1 MKTLVEL
8 RKEAGLCGIKNYSK
22 FSKEEL
28 EVLINNTK
36 TIVVEIEPEEV
47 LTEDEVKMIEEAESN
62 PNLNYSDDVVEEPKK
77 GGRKVKMDV
86 PDFGTQS
93 RKIYDYIADHLYD
106 KNFTVYRV
114 CQFLNTPSNNT
125 RRIYF
130 KFFSQKREE
139 FLLQNR
145 LEEMESRIEEPILVI
160 Q

>member
-8 RKEAGLCGIKNYSK
+8 RKISSGLGIKNYSK

-28 EVLINNTK
+28 EVLISQK
-36 TIVVEIEPEEV
+36 SSMVIEIEPEED
-47 LTEDEVKMIEEAESN
+47 LTENEVKMIEEEESN

-77 GGRKVKMDV
+77 GGRKVKMDI

-93 RKIYDYIADHLYD
+93 RRIYDYIESHLYD

-139 FLLQNR
+139 FLLQNH